1 MDRDRIIRELFK
13 VNLSALGKRTVFRAE
28 QELGRGGN
36 GVAFLVRA
44 SSNRELVA
52 KVYIP
57 PDTRDLDDAAF
68 KRFQRE
74 LELVSRLKHPFVV
87 QAEGVGIIQLGAYRL
102 PFYLMPRANG
112 TLREVVPPCFD
123 PAHLEDALHIFMRT
137 LLGVSYLHHV
147 GIVHR
152 DLKPENVLVF
162 KNRVPR
168 VSDFGIAHV
177 APGFVGWSQLTVEAD
192 RLMNW
197 DYYAPEQRFGDA
209 TCVDHRAD
217 IYALGLILYELVSG
231 VQPVRPNLPELGDL
245 HPFLAPLGPVFK
257 KMTAHDP
264 ARRYEHLD
272 LVIDDLAWALRRV
285 EVLTETP
292 RTDEE
297 NGRRLVRSIRS
308 ANRAVQSDALDI
320 AKRLGPK
327 ALPLLHDQLGYA
339 RLDVALAAYDILGHL
354 LAEESIPYLVAGL
367 YPRQARARLRFP
379 TAEAAA
385 KCLGSYPQEV
395 RLEALQL
402 ISARV
407 RPRDIEVIVRGI
419 PAELAYPKVLRVYEA
434 GLLGGE
440 YGDSGGLLLLLGID
454 GDKAWPLV
462 KQRMIDSNVGLYS
475 YDLIEK
481 FLPVA
486 GHLHQQAIFD
496 HLLSGR
502 VSLSKW
508 ALDKILQAI
517 RQSSLAVELRVSL
530 VRRVLNLVESV
541 VNRRDEREALLVSGR
556 TTLAELEGG
565 GEATTEKGVIH
576 HA

>member
-1 MDRDRIIRELFK
+1 MDRDRIIGELFK
-13 VNLSALGKRTVFRAE
+13 VDLSAFGRRTVFRAE
-28 QELGRGGN
+28 RELGRGGN
-36 GVAFLVRA
+36 GVALLVRA
-44 SSNRELVA
+44 SSKRELVA

-87 QAEGVGIIQLGAYRL
+87 QAEGVGIIQLGSYQF
-102 PFYLMPRANG
+102 PFYLMLPATG
-112 TLREVVPPCFD
+112 TLRQLVPPRFD
-123 PAHLEDALHIFMRT
+123 PAHLEDALHIFVRT

-152 DLKPENVLVF
+152 DLKPENVLIF

-168 VSDFGIAHV
+168 VSDLGIAHV

-217 IYALGLILYELVSG
+217 IYALGLILYELASG

-245 HPFLAPLGPVFK
+245 DPVLAPLGPVFK

-272 LVIDDLAWALRRV
+272 LVIDDLAW
-285 EVLTETP
+285 VLGSMGILAETP
-292 RTDEE
+292 KTDDAE
-297 NGRRLVRSIRS
+297 GRRLVRSIRS
-308 ANRAVQSDALDI
+308 TNQAVQSDALDI
-320 AKRLGPK
+320 ARRLGPT
-327 ALPLLHDQLGYA
+327 ALPLLHEQLGYA
-339 RLDVALAAYDILGHL
+339 RLDVALAAYNILGHL

-367 YPRQARARLRFP
+367 YPRQVRGHLRFL

-385 KCLGSYPQEV
+385 KCLSRYRQEV
-395 RLEALQL
+395 RLEALDL
-402 ISARV
+402 ITTRV
-407 RPRDIEVIVRGI
+407 RPQDIEAVVTGI
-419 PAELAYPKVLRVYEA
+419 PAELAYPKVLRIYEG
-434 GLLGGE
+434 GLLAAH
-440 YGDSGGLLLLLGID
+440 YGDTGGLLLLYRID
-454 GDKAWPLV
+454 GERAWPLV
-462 KQRMIDSNVGLYS
+462 NHRMIDPKGALHS
-475 YDLIEK
+475 YDLIA
-481 FLPVA
+481 FLPMA
-486 GHLHQQAIFD
+486 GRLHQQAIFG

-502 VSLSKW
+502 VSLSKL

-517 RQSSLAVELRVSL
+517 RQSTLAVELRVSL
-530 VRRVLNLVESV
+530 VHRVLILIDAIVSL
-541 VNRRDEREALLVSGR
+541 RDREALLASGR
-556 TTLAELEGG
+556 NTLAELAAGG
-565 GEATTEKGVIH
+565 GAASEEEVIH